1 MYNISSYMSSMTHR
15 VLKSHT
21 SKMDVIYNM
30 PSRFPG
36 YIRSCHF
43 NGLVATHILGH
54 MIHGF

>member
-1 MYNISSYMSSMTHR
+1 MSSMTYR

-21 SKMDVIYNM
+21 SKMEVIYNV